1 MGRLLGGSLLG
12 KLHGD
17 LIFGRR
23 VRVLTEQLSTLIP
36 AGAEVLD
43 IGAGSGIIA
52 ERLGVLR
59 PDLTLSGIDTLVRP
73 QTAIPIRWFN
83 GREIPLED
91 RSIDVALFVD
101 VLHHTDDP
109 TILLREAA
117 RVARQ
122 AIVLKDHTREGWLAG
137 STLRLMDYVGN
148 AHFGVVLPYHYWR
161 LQEWHEAFAKLD
173 LTVAEWRSSLG
184 LYPKPASWLFD
195 RRLHFV
201 ARLTPAGRIREGT

>member
-1 MGRLLGGSLLG
+1 MGRLLER
-12 KLHGD
+12 LHGA
-17 LIFGRR
+17 LVFGRR

-43 IGAGSGIIA
+43 IGAGSGLIA
-52 ERLGVLR
+52 ARLGAVR
-59 PDLTLSGIDTLVRP
+59 PDLTFSGIDTLVRP
-73 QTAIPIRWFN
+73 QTAIPVRWFN

-91 RSIDVALFVD
+91 RSVDVALFVD
-101 VLHHTDDP
+101 VLHHTEDP

-161 LQEWHEAFAKLD
+161 LREWHEAFAKLD
-173 LTVAEWRSSLG
+173 LRVVEWRSSLG

-195 RRLHFV
+195 RQLHFV
-201 ARLTPAGRIREGT
+201 ARLTPAGRRQEGA

>member
-1 MGRLLGGSLLG
+1 
-12 KLHGD
+12 
-17 LIFGRR
+17 
-23 VRVLTEQLSTLIP
+23 VLTEQLSTLIP
-36 AGAEVLD
+36 EGAEVLD

-52 ERLGVLR
+52 QRLGELR
-59 PDLTLSGIDTLVRP
+59 PDLRLSGIDTLVRP

-91 RSIDVALFVD
+91 QSVDD
-101 VLHHTDDP
+101 VLHHTEDP

-137 STLRLMDYVGN
+137 TTLRLMDYVGN
-148 AHFGVVLPYHYWR
+148 AHFGVVLPYLYWNLR
-161 LQEWHEAFAKLD
+161 EWHEAFAKLD
-173 LTVAEWRSSLG
+173 LTVAEWRASLG

-201 ARLTPAGRIREGT
+201 ARLTPAARSREGA